1 MKVLAIETSCDETS
15 VAIVEGNKI
24 HCNLVATQ
32 EAVHAPFGGVVP
44 ELASRRH
51 IEILPILTKKTLQET
66 HNTWENIDGIAATSS
81 PGLLGALLV
90 GLSFAKALAFA
101 RKLPFIGVNH
111 LEGHLNSI
119 FLNSTTAAYPFCALL
134 VSGGHTSLYH
144 AKAFGSYQW
153 LGATRD
159 DAAGEAY
166 DKVAKLLGLGY
177 PGGPI
182 LDRLATKGNPKA
194 FSFKLP
200 SFQNGEKFEFSFSG
214 IKTAVRSLTLE
225 QKNLSPAFQQDVA
238 ASFQE
243 TVTENLVARLVAA
256 AKHCK
261 TKTIAVAGGVAANS
275 ALRKKL
281 QELETQ
287 GFQVHIPAL
296 SLCTDNAAMIGY
308 VGGKYL
314 EQGKTSPW
322 DLNATATQELGL

>member
-32 EAVHAPFGGVVP
+32 EMVHAPFGGVVP

-51 IEILPILTKKTLQET
+51 IEILPHLTKKALRET
-66 HNTWENIDGIAATSS
+66 EISLKNIDGVAATNS

-90 GLSFAKALAFA
+90 GLAYAKALAFA
-101 RKLPFIGVNH
+101 RGLPFIGVNH

-144 AKAFGSYQW
+144 AKGFGDYQC

-166 DKVAKLLGLGY
+166 DKVAKLLGLGF
-177 PGGPI
+177 PGGPL
-182 LDRLATKGNPKA
+182 LDRLAAGGNPKA

-200 SFQNGEKFEFSFSG
+200 TFQNKEQFEFSFSG
-214 IKTAVRSLTLE
+214 IKTAIRNLVLE
-225 QKNLSPAFQQDVA
+225 QKKLSPTFQQDVA

-243 TVTENLVARLVAA
+243 IVTETLVTRLTVAA
-256 AKHCK
+256 RHCK
-261 TKTIAVAGGVAANS
+261 TNRIAVAGGVAANS

-281 QELETQ
+281 QQLETQ
-287 GFQVHIPAL
+287 GLQVHIPHM

-322 DLNATATQELGL
+322 NLNATATQELGL